1 MGRVKPRNSGRRVVL
16 IVALAVAGLTGYVT
30 RVFARP
36 SGAAVRVIIPE
47 ASTFRAAADSL
58 ERAGIVDWPRVFSV
72 YARISGTD
80 RELKPGT
87 YLFRPNTPWRDVLTA
102 LTGGKGL
109 VRSVTIPEGFSVAQI
124 TPVLATALEVPAESV
139 SAAMRDTALINR
151 LDVPTR
157 TLEGYLFP
165 DTYAFPEG
173 TTARRAI
180 IEMTRRF
187 EREWAGEPEWDQ
199 RLLALGR
206 TRHEIVTMAS
216 IVEEEAKLAHE
227 RPVIAAVYYNRL
239 RIGMPLQAD
248 PTVQY
253 ARGRHR
259 ERVTYRDLTIDS
271 PYNTYRYPGLPPGPI
286 SSPGG
291 ASLRA
296 ALFPAN
302 VRYRYFVAFPDGHHE
317 FRTTLQ
323 EHNAARAARPDS
335 DSIARA
341 QRRNGAT
348 RTATPPPA
356 ASANRRLPTAR

>member
-1 MGRVKPRNSGRRVVL
+1 MGRANRKSGRRFLLIVVL
-16 IVALAVAGLTGYVT
+16 ALAGLTGYVT

-36 SGAAVRVIIPE
+36 SGVAVRVIIPE

-58 ERAGIVDWPRVFSV
+58 TRAGIIDWPRVFSV
-72 YARISGTD
+72 YARISGND

-109 VRSVTIPEGFSVAQI
+109 VRSVTIPEGFSLAQI
-124 TPVLATALEVPAESV
+124 TPVLASALDVPAESV
-139 SAAMRDTALINR
+139 LAAARDTALLNR
-151 LDVPTR
+151 LGVRMR

-173 TTARRAI
+173 TTARRAV
-180 IEMTRRF
+180 IEMVRRF
-187 EREWAGEPEWDQ
+187 EREWESDWDQ

-253 ARGRHR
+253 AHGRHR

-291 ASLRA
+291 ASIRA

-341 QRRNGAT
+341 LRRNGASRAAT
-348 RTATPPPA
+348 TAP
-356 ASANRRLPTAR
+356 SANRRLPTPR